1 MILPANP
8 ISIPRQ
14 LSRKLPLLLAR
25 NSSRIPFPI
34 RRLLAEKIFKTVFK
48 EALQEGDFDFLN
60 GKTIKIEIKDA
71 NINWYFT
78 KQDRKITIK
87 QYAQEAA
94 SISGNLKEFILLAA
108 RREDPDTLFFQRR
121 LMIQGDTEVGL
132 QMKNLLDTLDPE
144 CLPLALE
151 KTIQL
156 AADIVSTD
164 EPNVARG

>member
-1 MILPANP
+1 MIIPTNP
-8 ISIPRQ
+8 LSIPRQ
-14 LSRKLPLLLAR
+14 LSRQLPLLLVR
-25 NSSRIPFPI
+25 NSSRIPFAI

-48 EALQEGDFDFLN
+48 EAMQEGDFDFLN

-71 NINWYFT
+71 NINWYFS
-78 KQDRKITIK
+78 KQDKKITIEK
-87 QYAQEAA
+87 YAKESA
-94 SISGNLKEFILLAA
+94 SISGNLKEFILLSA

-144 CLPLALE
+144 CLPFALE

-156 AADIVSTD
+156 AADIVDAD
-164 EPNVARG
+164 EQNTGR